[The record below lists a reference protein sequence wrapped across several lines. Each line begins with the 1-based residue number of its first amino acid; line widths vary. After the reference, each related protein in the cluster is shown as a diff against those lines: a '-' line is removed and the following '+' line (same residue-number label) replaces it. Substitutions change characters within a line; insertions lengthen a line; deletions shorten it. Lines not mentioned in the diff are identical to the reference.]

1 MVSLDLVKFKTAKL
15 HLLAGYTTCKNI
27 RFELNNPIMPKEF
40 SLEKDKIKIL
50 LLEGIH
56 KSATEFFNANGYYNI
71 ESLAE
76 APDENTLLSRIES
89 ANIVGIR
96 SRTMLTPEVLKTA
109 PKLIA
114 VGCFSIGTN
123 QVDGHAARL
132 LGIPVFNAPFSNTRS
147 VAELVIAESILLMR
161 NIPVKNAA
169 AHRGKW
175 LKSAANSFE
184 VRGKNIGIVGYGHI
198 GSQVSILAE
207 AMGMN
212 VYYYDIVKK
221 LSLGKAVSCNSLEE
235 ILSVAHIVTLHVP
248 ETPLTRN
255 MISEREIGLM
265 RKGACL
271 VNASRGSVVNIQ
283 ALTEALRNGYIQGAA
298 LDVFPEEP
306 ASNNEPFISDL
317 QQFENVILSP
327 HVGGSTMEAQ
337 ENIGTEVAE
346 KLVKY
351 SDTGETIGA
360 TNFVQIS
367 LQPNSNAQRFLHIHR
382 NEPGILKEINYVFT
396 SKGINIAAEYLQTDP
411 EVGYVIIDTE
421 SRLSSSILHEL
432 KAINGTIRVRMLY

>member
-1 MVSLDLVKFKTAKL
+1 MKKEYSLD
-15 HLLAGYTTCKNI
+15 
-27 RFELNNPIMPKEF
+27 
-40 SLEKDKIKIL
+40 KDKIKVV

-56 KSATEFFNANGYYNI
+56 KSAADFFRANGYNNI
-71 ESLAE
+71 ESFSDALDE
-76 APDENTLLSRIES
+76 ALLLEKIKS
-89 ANIVGIR
+89 ANIIGIR
-96 SRTMLTPEVLKTA
+96 SRTQLTKEILSSA
-109 PKLIA
+109 GKLLA

-147 VAELVIAESILLMR
+147 VAELVIAEAILLMR

-175 LKSAANSFE
+175 LKSAANCFE
-184 VRGKNIGIVGYGHI
+184 VRGKNLGIIGYGHI

-207 AMGMN
+207 ALGMD
-212 VYYYDIVKK
+212 VYYYDIIKK
-221 LSLGKAVSCNSLEE
+221 LSLGKAVACSSLAEL
-235 ILSVAHIVTLHVP
+235 LSRAQIVTLHVP
-248 ETPLTRN
+248 ETPLTKN
-255 MISEREIGLM
+255 MISEKEIKLM
-265 RKGACL
+265 RKGSCL
-271 VNASRGSVVNIQ
+271 VNASRGSVVDVR
-283 ALTEALRNGYIQGAA
+283 ALAGALKSGHILGAA

-306 ASNNEPFISDL
+306 ASVNDPFISEL
-317 QQFENVILSP
+317 QQFDNVILSP

-351 SDTGETIGA
+351 SDTGDTIGA

-367 LQPNSNAQRFLHIHR
+367 LQPNKNAQRFLHIHK
-382 NEPGILKEINYVFT
+382 NEPGVLKEVNYVFT
-396 SKGINIAAEYLQTDP
+396 SKGINIAGEYLQTDP

-421 SRLSSSILHEL
+421 SRLGTGVIEEL
-432 KAINGTIRVRMLY
+432 RAIRGTIKVRMLY

>member
-1 MVSLDLVKFKTAKL
+1 MSKK
-15 HLLAGYTTCKNI
+15 Y
-27 RFELNNPIMPKEF
+27 
-40 SLEKDKIKIL
+40 SLEKDKIKVV

-56 KSATEFFNANGYYNI
+56 NSATDFFKANGYTNI
-71 ESLAE
+71 ESFPNAL
-76 APDENTLLSRIES
+76 DEKLLIEKIKS

-96 SRTMLTPEVLKTA
+96 SRTKLTNEMLGQA
-109 PKLIA
+109 GKLLA

-132 LGIPVFNAPFSNTRS
+132 MGIPVFNAPFSNTRS
-147 VAELVIAESILLMR
+147 VAELVIAEAILLMR

-175 LKSAANSFE
+175 LKSATNCFE
-184 VRGKNIGIVGYGHI
+184 VRDKNLGIVGYGHI
-198 GSQVSILAE
+198 GSQVSILGE
-207 AMGMN
+207 ALGMN

-221 LSLGKAVSCNSLEE
+221 LSLGKAIACSSLEKL
-235 ILSVAHIVTLHVP
+235 LSVAHVVTLHVP
-248 ETPLTRN
+248 ETPLTMN
-255 MISEREIGLM
+255 MISDRELATM

-283 ALTEALRNGYIQGAA
+283 ALTGALKSGHILGAA
-298 LDVFPEEP
+298 LDVFPDEP
-306 ASNNEPFISDL
+306 ASNSDPFISEL
-317 QQFENVILSP
+317 QQFDNVILSP

-351 SDTGETIGA
+351 SDTGATIGA

-367 LQPNSNAQRFLHIHR
+367 LQPNNNAQRFLHIHK
-382 NEPGILKEINYVFT
+382 NEPGVLKEVNYVFT
-396 SKGINIAAEYLQTDP
+396 SKGINIAGEYLQTDP
-411 EVGYVIIDTE
+411 EIGYVIIDTE
-421 SRLSSSILHEL
+421 SRLGSGILDEL
-432 KAINGTIRVRMLY
+432 KAIEGTIRVRMLY

>member
-1 MVSLDLVKFKTAKL
+1 MKKEYSLD
-15 HLLAGYTTCKNI
+15 
-27 RFELNNPIMPKEF
+27 
-40 SLEKDKIKIL
+40 KDKIKVV

-56 KSATEFFNANGYYNI
+56 KSAADFFRANGYNNI
-71 ESLAE
+71 ESFSDALDE
-76 APDENTLLSRIES
+76 ALLLEKIKS
-89 ANIVGIR
+89 ANIIGIR
-96 SRTMLTPEVLKTA
+96 SRTQLTKEILSSA
-109 PKLIA
+109 GKLLA

-147 VAELVIAESILLMR
+147 VAELVIAEAILLMR

-175 LKSAANSFE
+175 LKSAANCFE
-184 VRGKNIGIVGYGHI
+184 VRGKNLGIIGYGHI

-207 AMGMN
+207 ALGMD
-212 VYYYDIVKK
+212 VYYYDIIKK
-221 LSLGKAVSCNSLEE
+221 LSLGKAVACSSLAEL
-235 ILSVAHIVTLHVP
+235 LSRAQIVTLHVP
-248 ETPLTRN
+248 ETPLTKN
-255 MISEREIGLM
+255 MISEKEIKLM
-265 RKGACL
+265 RKGSCL
-271 VNASRGSVVNIQ
+271 VNASRGSVVDVR
-283 ALTEALRNGYIQGAA
+283 ALAGALKSGHILGAA

-306 ASNNEPFISDL
+306 ASVNDPFISEL
-317 QQFENVILSP
+317 QQFDNVILSP

-351 SDTGETIGA
+351 SDTGDTIGA

-367 LQPNSNAQRFLHIHR
+367 LQPNSNAQRFLHIHK
-382 NEPGILKEINYVFT
+382 NEPGVLKEVNYVFT
-396 SKGINIAAEYLQTDP
+396 SKGINIAGEYLQTDP

-421 SRLSSSILHEL
+421 SRLGAGVIEEL
-432 KAINGTIRVRMLY
+432 RAIRGTIKVRMLY

>member
-1 MVSLDLVKFKTAKL
+1 
-15 HLLAGYTTCKNI
+15 
-27 RFELNNPIMPKEF
+27 MPKKY
-40 SLEKDKIKIL
+40 SLEKDKIKVI

-56 KSATEFFNANGYYNI
+56 NSAADFFKANGYKNI
-71 ESLAE
+71 ESFTSALDDA
-76 APDENTLLSRIES
+76 LLKEKIKS
-89 ANIVGIR
+89 ANIIGIR
-96 SRTMLTPEVLKTA
+96 SRTQLTKEMLSNA
-109 PKLIA
+109 GKLLA

-147 VAELVIAESILLMR
+147 VAELVIAEAILLMR

-175 LKSAANSFE
+175 LKSATNCFE
-184 VRGKNIGIVGYGHI
+184 VRDKNLGIVGYGHI

-207 AMGMN
+207 ALGMN

-221 LSLGKAVSCNSLEE
+221 LSLGKAIACSSLEE
-235 ILSVAHIVTLHVP
+235 LLSVSHIVTLHVP
-248 ETPLTRN
+248 ETPLTMN
-255 MISEREIGLM
+255 MIGENELSLM
-265 RKGACL
+265 RNGACL

-283 ALTEALRNGYIQGAA
+283 ALTGALKSGYLLGAA

-306 ASNNEPFISDL
+306 ASNGEPFISEL
-317 QQFENVILSP
+317 QQFDNVILSP
-327 HVGGSTMEAQ
+327 HVGGSTVEAQ

-351 SDTGETIGA
+351 SDTGATIGA

-367 LQPNSNAQRFLHIHR
+367 LQPNNNAQRFLHIHK
-382 NEPGILKEINYVFT
+382 NEPGILKEVNYVFT
-396 SKGINIAAEYLQTDP
+396 SKGINIAGEYLQTDP
-411 EVGYVIIDTE
+411 EIGYVIVDTE
-421 SRLSSSILHEL
+421 SCLGSAILDEL
-432 KAINGTIRVRMLY
+432 KAIEGTIRVRMLY